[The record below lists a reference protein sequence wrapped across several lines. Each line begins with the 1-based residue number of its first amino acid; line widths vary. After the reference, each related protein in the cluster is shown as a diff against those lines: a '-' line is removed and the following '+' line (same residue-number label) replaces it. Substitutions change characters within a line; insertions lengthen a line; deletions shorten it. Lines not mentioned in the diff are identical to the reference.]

1 MMVDIALIDNYRYPV
16 KGVEQVETRR
26 NPEVISSDLFEQ
38 IIQNGDHAATRLCLP
53 KNMNGD

>member
-1 MMVDIALIDNYRYPV
+1 MMVDIVLIDNYRYPV

-38 IIQNGDHAATRLCLP
+38 IIQNGDHAATR
-53 KNMNGD
+53 